1 MQAEFSLGQ
10 LLETLLDESELT
22 LNALSRESG
31 VPLTSVHRL
40 FHDQVAKPNPA
51 QLGQLAR
58 VLKVPVR
65 ALMSAARYPVPGG
78 VDDLDAAL
86 RAAYSVPDEAIAQMR
101 AALDTIAAR
110 YAGITGT
117 GEAK

>member
-1 MQAEFSLGQ
+1 MQVEFSLGR
-10 LLETLLDESELT
+10 LLEALLDESGLT

-58 VLKVPVR
+58 VLNVPVR
-65 ALMSAARYPVPGG
+65 ALMSAACYPVSG

-86 RAAYSVPDEAIAQMR
+86 RGAYAVPDEAIAQMR

-110 YAGITGT
+110 YAGTTGT
-117 GEAK
+117 GETK